1 MILIAGMAILYQRSY
16 HTITVLLICMYHTG
30 SIKINVAVLT
40 PVVIALLNKMG
51 SQTTPPHPTKGGNVD
66 SKAKKPK

>member
-1 MILIAGMAILYQRSY
+1 
-16 HTITVLLICMYHTG
+16 MYHTG

-66 SKAKKPK
+66 SKAKKPKWTVLTVYHLHKPVFSSKVVL